1 MPSKEAD
8 FRTKNSK
15 NIKRKAPVY
24 IMHGFPN
31 TGGGLGSGSFWV
43 RISGKNMIKLEK
55 NGGWPLF

>member
-31 TGGGLGSGSFWV
+31 RGGI
-43 RISGKNMIKLEK
+43 RIRVILGKNIRQKYDKTGE
-55 NGGWPLF
+55 